1 MLLSARKLRRLCFRW
16 PGLVVF
22 AVVIRPSAILSTLLG
37 PELYAQSL
45 PEWGGTVEVDIA
57 SEPLTLRPE
66 ERVTYRI
73 RLSEQPLSDHNG
85 SKWWARSHVD
95 GIVWNDGDYKGI
107 SWVPSVGWKRAAAVE
122 GRAERPGRP

>member
-22 AVVIRPSAILSTLLG
+22 AVVIRLSAILSTLLG
-37 PELYAQSL
+37 PELYAQSP
-45 PEWGGTVEVDIA
+45 PEWGGTVEVDTA

-73 RLSEQPLSDHNG
+73 RLSEPPLSDHNG
-85 SKWWARSHVD
+85 GKWWARSYVD
-95 GIVWNDGDYKGI
+95 GTVWNDGDYKGI
-107 SWVPSVGWKRAAAVE
+107 SWVPSVGWKRAAVVG